1 MFCNLQWNTF
11 TKLPSQHNKDNQGC
25 FICPC
30 KANLSL
36 SSALLCTA
44 FSFID
49 RIFTLLG
56 QIYRLSCKSEFSS
69 QISIIWKMSPNL
81 GRKKFKIV
89 LSFATFLS
97 GSLSQAFNCSHR
109 LKICNVR
116 LLTHSVMCVRLGH
129 FEPRGKHTKE
139 LRVLRVSVGWWEKL
153 SKDTCYCLH
162 WGIPHKLWLFT
173 REICVCVCVC
183 MSVREG
189 MLTRLQPLSLWL
201 FGLTEGEQMQ
211 NEVWK

>member
-1 MFCNLQWNTF
+1 
-11 TKLPSQHNKDNQGC
+11 
-25 FICPC
+25 
-30 KANLSL
+30 
-36 SSALLCTA
+36 
-44 FSFID
+44 
-49 RIFTLLG
+49 
-56 QIYRLSCKSEFSS
+56 
-69 QISIIWKMSPNL
+69 MSPNL
-81 GRKKFKIV
+81 GRKRFKIV

-97 GSLSQAFNCSHR
+97 GSLSQAFSCSHR

-173 REICVCVCVC
+173 REIFVCVCVCVC
-183 MSVREG
+183 QSERACWPDFSHWAYG
-189 MLTRLQPLSLWL
+189 YLDSLRGSRRKMKSGNKDGVKESSKGPFNCKWQKTL
-201 FGLTEGEQMQ
+201 
-211 NEVWK
+211 